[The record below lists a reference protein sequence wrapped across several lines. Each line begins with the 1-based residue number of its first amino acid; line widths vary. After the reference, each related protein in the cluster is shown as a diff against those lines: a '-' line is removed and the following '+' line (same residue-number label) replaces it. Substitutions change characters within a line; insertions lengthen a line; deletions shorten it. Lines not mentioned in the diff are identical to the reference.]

1 MNEELISIVVPVYNV
16 EKYVRRCLDSI
27 INQSYKELEIIL
39 VDDGSTD
46 NSSVICDEYKEKD
59 NRIKVIHK
67 KNGGLSEAR
76 NVGIDIANGKYIAFI
91 DSDDYISNDYFE
103 YLYKLLIYNEADI
116 AVCDYQLFS
125 NKLKNKKQKERI
137 ETFSSL
143 GILEKM
149 LYGNHNLIS
158 SWCKLYKKKLFDNIR
173 YPKGQCY
180 EDVNTTFL
188 LYEKCQNVV
197 VSNLKKYFYLVRK
210 DSITN
215 QAFSKK
221 NFDIIK
227 SNDEMI
233 EYLSKYNELGVA
245 LKRRKLFSR
254 ISLLC
259 KMVTSNYN
267 GNEKDKIIEY
277 IKDNKNDILKNEKS
291 SKKDKASVYLLL
303 VSERLFEIIWKIY
316 KLNEI

>member
-1 MNEELISIVVPVYNV
+1 MNEELISVVIPVYNV
-16 EKYVRRCLDSI
+16 ENYIKKCIDSV
-27 INQSYKELEIIL
+27 INQSYKKLEIIL
-39 VDDGSTD
+39 VDDGSND
-46 NSSVICDEYKEKD
+46 NSSIICDEYKEKD

-67 KNGGLSEAR
+67 KNSGLSEAR
-76 NVGIDIANGKYIAFI
+76 NSGIDIAKGKYIAFI

-103 YLYKLLIYNEADI
+103 YLYKLLIDNNADI

-125 NKLKNKKQKERI
+125 DKLKNKKQKEKI
-137 ETFSSL
+137 ETFFSL
-143 GILEKM
+143 EILEKM

-158 SWCKLYKKKLFDNIR
+158 AWCKLYKKSLFNNIK

-188 LYEKCQNVV
+188 LYEKSQKVV
-197 VSNLKKYFYLVRK
+197 ISNLKKYFYLVRK

-215 QAFSKK
+215 QNFSER

-233 EYLSKYNELGVA
+233 EYLSKYNELEVA

-259 KMVTSNYN
+259 KMITSNYN
-267 GNEKDKIIEY
+267 GNEKNKIIKY
-277 IKDNKNDILKNEKS
+277 IKNNKNDILKNKKS
-291 SKKDKASVYLLL
+291 SNKDKISVYLLL
-303 VSERLFEIIWKIY
+303 ISERLFEIIWKIY